1 MHIYFFH
8 QSRIRSP
15 PPHPQ
20 ENTKPM
26 RKTSAWIPVL
36 LSALFVL
43 TGLAGL
49 ALSEDNPKKM
59 QSAPTAT
66 APAPPVPTVML
77 IKIDDPITPMIAE
90 FIIKSIDKAAKQ
102 NDEALIIEMDTPGG
116 LVESTREIIKKML
129 VSEVPIVVYVAP
141 EGSRAASAGVFI
153 TLTAN
158 IAAMAP
164 NTRMGSASP
173 VQLEGKMDE
182 TMAKKVTNDLAAM
195 IRGIAEKRG
204 RNAKWAED
212 AVRKSISATETEA
225 LKLGVIDLIAP
236 DITALLKQIHGR
248 TVDVALGKKTLNTA
262 DAVVK
267 ERTMGFRYKL
277 LGIISNPN
285 VAYILMILGFYGLYF
300 ELSNPG
306 AIFPGVAGAICLI
319 LAFYA
324 LQTLPINYAGLML
337 IILAIGLFIAE
348 AFITSHGVLGV
359 GGTIAMLFGSLMLID
374 SPEPSLQI
382 SWAVIIPVVAASAL
396 LFIVTV
402 TVAVRAQRSRVD
414 TGKEGLI
421 GMQAEAKTE
430 IGEDGQVFLRGEYWN
445 ARSDERIAKGEKVT
459 VIAVKGLRLIVKKV
473 P

>member
-1 MHIYFFH
+1 M
-8 QSRIRSP
+8 
-15 PPHPQ
+15 
-20 ENTKPM
+20 
-26 RKTSAWIPVL
+26 AWLMLSLSL
-36 LSALFVL
+36 LLIVS
-43 TGLAGL
+43 GLAGL
-49 ALSEDNPKKM
+49 ALSADQPAKQ
-59 QSAPTAT
+59 QSTPTTT
-66 APAPPVPTVML
+66 APAPDARTVLL
-77 IKIDDPITPMIAE
+77 ITIDDPITPMIAE

-102 NDEALIIEMDTPGG
+102 NAEALVIRMDTPGG

-129 VSEVPIVVYVAP
+129 ASDVPTVVYVAP
-141 EGSRAASAGVFI
+141 DGSRAASAGVFI

-204 RNAKWAED
+204 RNAAWAEE

-225 LKLGVIDLIAP
+225 LKLGVIDLIAS
-236 DITALLKQIHGR
+236 DIPTLLKKIDGR
-248 TVDVALGKKTLNTA
+248 TVDVALGKKTLRTA

-267 ERTMGFRYKL
+267 EHAMGFRYKL

-285 VAYILMILGFYGLYF
+285 IAYILMILGFYGLYF

-306 AIFPGVAGAICLI
+306 AILPGVAGAICLI

-348 AFITSHGVLGV
+348 AFITSHGILGV
-359 GGTIAMLFGSLMLID
+359 GGAIAMLFGSLMLID

-382 SWAVIIPVVAASAL
+382 SWTVIIPVVAASAL

-402 TVAVRAQRSRVD
+402 TVAIRAQRSPVD

-421 GMQAEAKTE
+421 GMHAEAKTD
-430 IGEDGQVFLRGEYWN
+430 IGRDGQVFIRGEYWN
-445 ARSDERIAKGEKVT
+445 AWSDETIRKGEKVT
-459 VIAVKGLRLIVKKV
+459 VTAVDGLRLKV
-473 P
+473 RKSA

>member
-1 MHIYFFH
+1 
-8 QSRIRSP
+8 
-15 PPHPQ
+15 
-20 ENTKPM
+20 
-26 RKTSAWIPVL
+26 
-36 LSALFVL
+36 
-43 TGLAGL
+43 
-49 ALSEDNPKKM
+49 
-59 QSAPTAT
+59 
-66 APAPPVPTVML
+66 
-77 IKIDDPITPMIAE
+77 
-90 FIIKSIDKAAKQ
+90 
-102 NDEALIIEMDTPGG
+102 MDTPGG

-129 VSEVPIVVYVAP
+129 ASDVPTVVYVAP
-141 EGSRAASAGVFI
+141 DGSRAASAGVFI

-204 RNAKWAED
+204 RNAAWAED
-212 AVRKSISATETEA
+212 AVRKSISATEKEA
-225 LKLGVIDLIAP
+225 LKLGVIDLITP
-236 DITALLKQIHGR
+236 DIPTLLKKIDGR
-248 TVDVALGKKTLNTA
+248 TVDVALGKKTLMTA
-262 DAVVK
+262 NATVK
-267 ERTMGFRYKL
+267 EHAMGFRYKL

-285 VAYILMILGFYGLYF
+285 IAYILMILGFYGLYF

-306 AIFPGVAGAICLI
+306 AILPGVAGAICLI

-348 AFITSHGVLGV
+348 AFITSHGILGV
-359 GGTIAMLFGSLMLID
+359 GGTVAMLFGSLMLID

-382 SWAVIIPVVAASAL
+382 SWTVIIPVVAASAI

-402 TVAVRAQRSRVD
+402 TVAIRSQRSHVD

-421 GMQAEAKTE
+421 GMHADAKTD
-430 IGEDGQVFLRGEYWN
+430 IGADGQVFLRGEYWN
-445 ARSDERIAKGEKVT
+445 AWSDETIRKGEKV
-459 VIAVKGLRLIVKKV
+459 VVLSVDGLRLKV
-473 P
+473 RKSA

>member
-1 MHIYFFH
+1 
-8 QSRIRSP
+8 
-15 PPHPQ
+15 
-20 ENTKPM
+20 M
-26 RKTSAWIPVL
+26 RKTIAWLTICLSL
-36 LSALFVL
+36 LLIFSGS
-43 TGLAGL
+43 TGL
-49 ALSEDNPKKM
+49 ALSIDSKKERT
-59 QSAPTAT
+59 APTAST
-66 APAPPVPTVML
+66 PAAPTHTVLL
-77 IKIDDPITPMIAE
+77 IKIDDPITPMVAE

-102 NDEALIIEMDTPGG
+102 NAEALIIEMDTPGG

-129 VSEVPIVVYVAP
+129 AAEVPTVVYVAP
-141 EGSRAASAGVFI
+141 DGSRAASAGVFI

-173 VQLEGKMDE
+173 VQMEGKMDE
-182 TMAKKVTNDLAAM
+182 TMAKKITNDLAAM

-204 RNAKWAED
+204 RNATWAED

-236 DITALLKQIHGR
+236 DIASLLKKIDGR
-248 TVDVALGKKTLNTA
+248 TVEVALGKRTLRTA
-262 DAVVK
+262 DAAVK
-267 ERTMGFRYKL
+267 EHTMGFRYRL

-285 VAYILMILGFYGLYF
+285 IAYILMILGFYGLYF

-306 AIFPGVAGAICLI
+306 AILPGVAGAICLI

-348 AFITSHGVLGV
+348 AFITSHGILGV
-359 GGTIAMLFGSLMLID
+359 GGAVAMLFGSLMLID
-374 SPEPSLQI
+374 SPDPSLQI
-382 SWAVIIPVVAASAL
+382 SWAVILPVVAASAL

-402 TVAVRAQRSRVD
+402 TVAVRAHRGRVD

-421 GMQAEAKTE
+421 GMHAEAKTD

-445 ARSDERIAKGEKVT
+445 ARSDEPIAKGEKVT
-459 VIAVKGLRLIVKKV
+459 VTAVDGLRLKVKKAG
-473 P
+473 

>member
-1 MHIYFFH
+1 
-8 QSRIRSP
+8 
-15 PPHPQ
+15 
-20 ENTKPM
+20 M
-26 RKTSAWIPVL
+26 RTTLATFTVSLSLLLVL
-36 LSALFVL
+36 PGL
-43 TGLAGL
+43 TGLA
-49 ALSEDNPKKM
+49 LSADQPKAEV
-59 QSAPTAT
+59 SAPTAT
-66 APAPPVPTVML
+66 APAPPVHTVML

-102 NDEALIIEMDTPGG
+102 NAEALIIEMDTPGG

-129 VSEVPIVVYVAP
+129 AADVPTVVYVAP
-141 EGSRAASAGVFI
+141 DGSRAASAGVFI

-212 AVRKSISATETEA
+212 AVRKSISATEAEA

-236 DITALLKQIHGR
+236 DIPTLLKKIDGR
-248 TVDVALGKKTLNTA
+248 TVDVALGKKTLRTA

-267 ERTMGFRYKL
+267 EHAMGFRYRL

-285 VAYILMILGFYGLYF
+285 IAYILMILGFYGLYF

-306 AIFPGVAGAICLI
+306 AIFPGVAGAILLI

-337 IILAIGLFIAE
+337 IILAIALFIAE

-374 SPEPSLQI
+374 SPDPSLRI
-382 SWAVIIPVVAASAL
+382 SWVVILPVVAASSL
-396 LFIVTV
+396 LFIITV
-402 TVAVRAQRSRVD
+402 TVAVRAHRSRVD

-421 GMQAEAKTE
+421 GMHAEAKTDVR
-430 IGEDGQVFLRGEYWN
+430 EDGQVFLRGEYWN
-445 ARSDERIAKGEKVT
+445 ARSDERIAKGEKVI
-459 VIAVKGLRLIVKKV
+459 VLSVEGLRLIVKKI